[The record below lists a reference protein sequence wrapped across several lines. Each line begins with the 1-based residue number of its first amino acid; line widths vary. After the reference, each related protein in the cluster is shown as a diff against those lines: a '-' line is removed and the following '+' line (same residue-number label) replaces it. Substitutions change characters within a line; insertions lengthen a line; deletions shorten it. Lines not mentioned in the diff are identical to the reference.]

1 MSSLYR
7 CRARVAYRPYGSD
20 KLIVFEERQIQELAV
35 KLKWQPNLAFSNA
48 DQATPAS
55 VYTNALSQS
64 TCSVTVS
71 DPYLTGLAWPALF
84 DAAALYT
91 AATHAAANNILL
103 PACKEG
109 QDPNVDKCFQFVDL
123 EANSVGESGAE
134 TSGTAKFAHLI
145 LSLWYDVKG
154 TSFGTDFYFRVDGI
168 SISHG
173 TKYPSVT
180 LRGVEARSVLFNQ
193 SLVNMSF
200 DEGMTVEEAVKKL
213 AEDQGY
219 EASFCANGNEN
230 GGSPRTNVLNRS
242 VRLKGATPDEILKK
256 LVNATGGNV
265 LTQPIREYANKIS
278 ICTRGEV
285 NQGCTV
291 FYLGK
296 GLYEGYE
303 ITAQPDISL
312 LNQNM
317 ESGGNFN
324 NADPYVSQSFA
335 ANTYIIDDIAP
346 NKRKAALEKVK
357 KLTFPQLFTSCA
369 PRCQGWPTSSGYIWK
384 GAGPGAINEKVK
396 DTILYGIAPNGTTSI
411 SFLKGVV
418 EEAGTDTGKVVI
430 KTDFFLRMCEDAGR
444 KKCFS
449 RPILQESSNLTTVS
463 VKTKDKVE
471 VSKEIGKS
479 TTEKKEFVRFY
490 INGHNNEMVV
500 LDPQLVWKYA
510 VPFEELSSVE
520 SSVVNSQPASAVV
533 PPAPKQSLRNWNA
546 TTSSKPSK
554 VLITPGHA
562 DLISSGASNEARF
575 NIELVKWAQRN
586 AAAYGIQDFVE
597 FYFPPSSNLPA
608 NNSNSLFSRTSAAI
622 AQGKQ
627 VIEIH
632 NDELN
637 GKSGVIPPT
646 GGKTIWPLDE
656 ALSEPYGAFTVN
668 HRDGLGIPKRGGT
681 ILEVGRMDAGV
692 QRVFSSGSAAQKDAL
707 YKQLMDPTMKAIA
720 AEKARSAGSATSTT
734 TAGSSPPSAGQPAI
748 VGRVGSTG
756 SSSGPHL
763 HAQWEDGRAITAEQ
777 VREFVNVPGTVTS
790 PYNDPSRSRHLGVD
804 IGGNDRAPIELI
816 NGASVASVGETKCTT
831 ENVRS
836 DGCGGGFGNNVTIN
850 TPKGRMILAHL
861 APQSIPPN
869 IAGLSSSSGAG
880 KTQGNIQSAGGT
892 KGAVVETGFKGV
904 PRALRIIP
912 GRTILSFVT
921 EYDEWI
927 EGGRQ
932 PNAPD
937 PGVWIPRRFKNWF
950 INECEYKWRDGDLRI
965 QIEGVSQWGTGMT
978 QVPLF
983 SKYMESMKAA
993 GEIKLSASYYDYIRS
1008 LGTLAWKTDDGKDS
1022 TEVHCKEAQ
1031 EFAKFL
1037 SEGSESGGSPDVS
1050 GSYPTANCQNPGSQA
1065 QNAIMGALRSAGINT
1080 QNAYAGVLGNLQEE
1094 SGFDP
1099 NVHNTSRQGFTCLS
1113 TSGAREKCY
1122 GIAQWGGSRKV
1133 AALAKCGQTS
1143 TLQCQLEFMVQEI
1156 AARGGGM
1163 VQKLNGAKNPGEA
1176 AVIWARDYEVSD
1188 ISFDSRRV
1196 RNANAIV
1203 GQLKCDR

>member
-1 MSSLYR
+1 VSSLYR

-20 KLIVFEERQIQELAV
+20 KLIVFEERQIQELSV

-200 DEGMTVEEAVKKL
+200 EEGMTVEDAVKEL
-213 AEDQGY
+213 AEKQGY
-219 EASFCANGNEN
+219 EASFCANANEE

-242 VRLKGATPDEILKK
+242 IRLKGATPDEILKK
-256 LVNATGGNV
+256 LVNATGGNT
-265 LTQPIREYANKIS
+265 LTQPVREYANKIS

-303 ITAQPDISL
+303 ITGQPDISL

-317 ESGGNFN
+317 ESGGSFN

-335 ANTYIIDDIAP
+335 ANTYIIDDITP

-357 KLTFPQLFTSCA
+357 KLAFPQLFTSCA
-369 PRCQGWPTSSGYIWK
+369 PRCQGWPTSSGYVWK

-396 DTILYGIAPNGTTSI
+396 DTVLYGIAPNGTTSI

-418 EEAGTDTGKVVI
+418 EEASADTGKIVI
-430 KTDFFLRMCEDAGR
+430 KTDFFLRMCEDTAR

-471 VSKEIGKS
+471 ISKEIGKS
-479 TTEKKEFVRFY
+479 TAEKKEFVRFY
-490 INGHNNEMVV
+490 IKGHNNEFVV

-510 VPFEELSSVE
+510 VPVEELKDVE
-520 SSVVNSQPASAVV
+520 K
-533 PPAPKQSLRNWNA
+533 PAPQ
-546 TTSSKPSK
+546 
-554 VLITPGHA
+554 
-562 DLISSGASNEARF
+562 
-575 NIELVKWAQRN
+575 
-586 AAAYGIQDFVE
+586 
-597 FYFPPSSNLPA
+597 
-608 NNSNSLFSRTSAAI
+608 
-622 AQGKQ
+622 
-627 VIEIH
+627 
-632 NDELN
+632 
-637 GKSGVIPPT
+637 
-646 GGKTIWPLDE
+646 
-656 ALSEPYGAFTVN
+656 
-668 HRDGLGIPKRGGT
+668 
-681 ILEVGRMDAGV
+681 
-692 QRVFSSGSAAQKDAL
+692 
-707 YKQLMDPTMKAIA
+707 
-720 AEKARSAGSATSTT
+720 GSATSGG
-734 TAGSSPPSAGQPAI
+734 AAQPPAAAQPGAVI
-748 VGRVGSTG
+748 GRVGSTG

-763 HAQWEDGRAITAEQ
+763 HAQWSDGRSITAEQ
-777 VREFVNVPGTVTS
+777 VREFVKVPGVVTS

-804 IGGNDRAPIELI
+804 IGGNNGAPIELI
-816 NGASVASVGETKCTT
+816 NGASVASVNETKCTVQ
-831 ENVRS
+831 NSRN
-836 DGCGGGFGNNVTIN
+836 DGCGGGFGNNVTIS
-850 TPKGRMILAHL
+850 TPKGNMILAHL
-861 APQSIPPN
+861 APESIPPN

-937 PGVWIPRRFKNWF
+937 PGVWIPKRFKNWF

-993 GEIKLSASYYDYIRS
+993 GEIKVSSSYYDYIRS

-1037 SEGSESGGSPDVS
+1037 SEGTESQGAGSGATDVT
-1050 GSYPTANCQNPGSQA
+1050 GSYPTANCQNSSSPA

-1080 QNAYAGVLGNLQEE
+1080 KNAYAGVLGNLQEE
-1094 SGFDP
+1094 SGFNP
-1099 NVHNTSRQGFTCLS
+1099 NVHNTSIQGFTCLS

-1122 GIAQWGGSRKV
+1122 GLAQWGGSRKV
-1133 AALAKCGQTS
+1133 DILRKCGQTS
-1143 TLQCQLEFMVQEI
+1143 TLQCQLEFMTQEI

-1163 VQKLNGAKNPGEA
+1163 VQKLNNAKSPGEA

-1188 ISFDSRRV
+1188 ISYDSRRA
-1196 RNANAIV
+1196 RYADTIS